1 MVFKMRS
8 ALVSVG
14 SLATSLF
21 LPVSAYAQQELK
33 PPPGSVATNIDPAA
47 IPQLIVNSLFLIASF
62 LAVAYLMYG
71 GIRWITSRGDK
82 AGVEAARKHI
92 IAAIVG
98 VVVVAGAFFLMQL
111 LFNILGADNPISKNF
126 KLPTLNDTR

>member
-1 MVFKMRS
+1 MVFKIRPV
-8 ALVSVG
+8 LVSL
-14 SLATSLF
+14 SLLTTSLV
-21 LPVSAYAQQELK
+21 LPVFTYAQELK
-33 PPPGSVATNIDPAA
+33 PPPGSVASNIRAEA
-47 IPQLIVNSLFLIASF
+47 IPKLIVDSLFLIASF

-111 LFNILGADNPISKNF
+111 LFTILDADNPISKNF
-126 KLPTLNDTR
+126 KLPTLKDIR